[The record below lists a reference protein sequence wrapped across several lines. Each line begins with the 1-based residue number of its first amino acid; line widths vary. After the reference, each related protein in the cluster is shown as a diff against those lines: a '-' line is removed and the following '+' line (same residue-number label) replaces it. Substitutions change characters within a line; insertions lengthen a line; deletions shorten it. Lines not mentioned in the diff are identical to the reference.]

1 MINYYKFFNLENCY
15 SRPQEVSGLEHS
27 YSTWHDDQAIRLPV
41 FDSEVPNFV
50 GFLYCNTAI
59 LH

>member
-1 MINYYKFFNLENCY
+1 MTISIKFFNLKNLD
-15 SRPQEVSGLEHS
+15 SRPQEVSGHEHS
-27 YSTWHDDQAIRLPV
+27 YSTWHDDRAIGLPV

-59 LH
+59 LQ